1 MAPRVNIPPATMDVK
16 LTNWPT
22 RDILER
28 FSKYF
33 RAQNLAMT
41 RLDKAQPMA
50 SPTQGMVA
58 REEEDKPMSTWEK
71 IVAVYCLGFK
81 STWAK
86 MVGPK

>member
-1 MAPRVNIPPATMDVK
+1 
-16 LTNWPT
+16 
-22 RDILER
+22 
-28 FSKYF
+28 
-33 RAQNLAMT
+33 MT

-58 REEEDKPMSTWEK
+58 REEGDKPMSTWEK

>member
-1 MAPRVNIPPATMDVK
+1 
-16 LTNWPT
+16 
-22 RDILER
+22 
-28 FSKYF
+28 
-33 RAQNLAMT
+33 MT
-41 RLDKAQPMA
+41 RLDKAHPMA